1 MKRLALCSKQI
12 NTEQVTVVVGPSQS
26 KISSVLEFRIVANG
40 PFTPL
45 VIAPP
50 SILVTLLQ
58 ACLGINDLA
67 KASTVLGLGTPAKPG
82 VLTKPQY
89 DKIMLQ
95 PSPSPSPPP
104 SPFPPPPSPVAAE
117 KKIKLVEGWQMCSF
131 QYLDVGSSSFSVIEK
146 TPSFTQNDK
155 ILARLGSLKIATY
168 DGTKWQGEL
177 VAIGL
182 DFAHGYKVYFKS
194 AAGGVITQ
202 TGVNQ
207 DPVEAIKLTKGWNWI
222 GNAPLYPTAVN
233 DLTPTDG
240 SFTVDDEIKS
250 RAADITFTR
259 YDGNKFQGALDELEP
274 GRGYEVKVRKSVTVQ
289 FGSLSP
295 QPLPLPSDAPSP
307 PPPTQLP
314 SPLPPPPTPSPPLPS
329 PSLPSPSPPPPTPS
343 PPPPSPPLTCVF
355 TSTSLL
361 KEMVKEY
368 IANRTD

>member
-1 MKRLALCSKQI
+1 MTLIARRPSGSSFAGREADLARRLALCSTQI
-12 NTEQVTVVVGPSQS
+12 NTEQVTVAVG
-26 KISSVLEFRIVANG
+26 SSESTVLKFFIVANG

-45 VIAPP
+45 VIVPP
-50 SILVTLLQ
+50 SSLVTLLQ
-58 ACLGINDLA
+58 TCLGINDLA
-67 KASTVLGLGTPAKPG
+67 LASDVLGLGTIAKPG
-82 VLTKPQY
+82 VLTAPEYSIMVPQ
-89 DKIMLQ
+89 
-95 PSPSPSPPP
+95 SPTPAPSPP
-104 SPFPPPPSPVAAE
+104 SPPPPSPVAAN
-117 KKIKLVEGWQMCSF
+117 KQIKLVEGWQMCSF

-202 TGVNQ
+202 AGVNQ

-233 DLTPTDG
+233 DLTPISG

-259 YDGNKFQGALDELEP
+259 YDGNKFQGALDELEA
-274 GRGYEVKVRKSVTVQ
+274 GRGYEVKVRRSVTVQ

-295 QPLPLPSDAPSP
+295 QPLPLPPGTPSP
-307 PPPTQLP
+307 PPPSPTLP
-314 SPLPPPPTPSPPLPS
+314 SPLPPPPS
-329 PSLPSPSPPPPTPS
+329 PSLPSPSPP
-343 PPPPSPPLTCVF
+343 
-355 TSTSLL
+355 
-361 KEMVKEY
+361 
-368 IANRTD
+368 